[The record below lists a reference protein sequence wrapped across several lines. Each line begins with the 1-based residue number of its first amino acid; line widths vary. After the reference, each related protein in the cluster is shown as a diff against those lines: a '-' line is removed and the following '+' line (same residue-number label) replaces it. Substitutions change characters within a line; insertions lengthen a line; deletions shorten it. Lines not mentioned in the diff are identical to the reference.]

1 MSGTRQGVLLSMI
14 MSLDGF
20 RVREHFV
27 SYGYG
32 FSVAL
37 QVGTAVIKCPAF
49 P

>member
-1 MSGTRQGVLLSMI
+1 MLLSMLV
-14 MSLDGF
+14 SVDGF

-37 QVGTAVIKCPAF
+37 QVSTAKRQHQH
-49 P
+49 